1 MRYQIGYEA
10 NGNKFSM
17 YSRAIAGISG
27 SAGTGGNI
35 LEIPDGTGHFKFL
48 DQLSVG
54 SADNNRFAF
63 WTKNTQSVGTSLTYI
78 ITAADGVTAGQGGLV
93 FVAGRESSGS
103 STKFWDLLIHTYKDG
118 NYEVVIGSG
127 GANGPSSRTY
137 DQNQGGLRLQMSS
150 GTYDI
155 AVWVL
160 SAPNVE

>member
-63 WTKNTQSVGTSLTYI
+63 WTKNTQNVSTSLAYI
-78 ITAADGVTAGQGGLV
+78 ITAADGVTSQGGLV
-93 FVAGRESSGS
+93 FVSGRESSGS
-103 STKFWDLLIHTYKDG
+103 TKKFYDLLIHTYKDG
-118 NYEVVIGSG
+118 NYEVLLGSG
-127 GANGPSSRTY
+127 TVNGASTRTY
-137 DQNQGGLRLQMSS
+137 DQNQSGLRLQMSS